1 MVDRHTNAA
10 LVINTN
16 DVDAR
21 AGQRT
26 CDGDVGD
33 LIGQHPQTS
42 HTQGGR
48 DHDEGLATIP
58 QKRLCGPAVVNGADD
73 GRENQ
78 LMPAGLRRRIQAVD
92 DFRVEGLV
100 DAERDPD
107 EPRSGRAQGSGPLVG
122 AIAQAGCDGLDPAPG
137 LLGRTGGIAHDDRGQ
152 RDRAV
157 RLLRDVEQR
166 HPLAAS
172 SRHNKTPES
181 QGIRGG
187 GGGWGIRTPEGLHPT
202 RFPSVRHR
210 PLGESS
216 RRSTR
221 RQPRATRKEYIGP
234 PIPGASP
241 GRWDLSRGAGLAASA
256 PRGRTAGL
264 GDAPAGT
271 VLEPYGASSTSGGGG
286 GGGSQPGAGSGSLS
300 LGPSC
305 GVIQRIPQDRKVARV
320 SRLWRVR
327 EGSSRLPQRRVRG
340 LSGLWAGRS
349 ARVASRR
356 ARRRPAVLL
365 LWYSTRVELYCLEDG
380 CTPRGPGARS
390 VRTTP
395 GQDTPNLVK

>member
-234 PIPGASP
+234 SIPGASP
-241 GRWDLSRGAGLAASA
+241 GRWDLSRKAG
-256 PRGRTAGL
+256 R
-264 GDAPAGT
+264 D
-271 VLEPYGASSTSGGGG
+271 
-286 GGGSQPGAGSGSLS
+286 GSQPGAGSGSLS

-327 EGSSRLPQRRVRG
+327 EGSSRARPAEGHAAAASTSARRPVARSRTKPRTASVRG
-340 LSGLWAGRS
+340 MKGEALM
-349 ARVASRR
+349 R
-356 ARRRPAVLL
+356 AI
-365 LWYSTRVELYCLEDG
+365 D
-380 CTPRGPGARS
+380 
-390 VRTTP
+390 
-395 GQDTPNLVK
+395 

>member
-1 MVDRHTNAA
+1 MPP

-26 CDGDVGD
+26 CDGDDGD
-33 LIGQHPQTS
+33 LIRQNPQTS
-42 HTQGGR
+42 HAQGGR

-58 QKRLCGPAVVNGADD
+58 QKCLCGPAVINGADD
-73 GRENQ
+73 GREDQ
-78 LMPAGLRRRIQAVD
+78 LVPSGLRRRIQAVD

-100 DAERDPD
+100 AAERDPD
-107 EPRSGRAQGSGPLVG
+107 EPQSGRAQGSGPLVG

-137 LLGRTGGIAHDDRGQ
+137 LLGRPGGVSHDDRGQ

-172 SRHNKTPES
+172 SRHNKTPGS
-181 QGIRGG
+181 LRSRGG

-234 PIPGASP
+234 SIPGASP
-241 GRWDLSRGAGLAASA
+241 GRWDLSRKAG
-256 PRGRTAGL
+256 R
-264 GDAPAGT
+264 D
-271 VLEPYGASSTSGGGG
+271 
-286 GGGSQPGAGSGSLS
+286 GSQPGAGSGSLS

-327 EGSSRLPQRRVRG
+327 EGSSRLPAA
-340 LSGLWAGRS
+340 AGRS
-349 ARVASRR
+349 ARVAGRR

-365 LWYSTRVELYCLEDG
+365 LWYSTRVGLYCLKDG